1 MEGFKSKAVLW
12 YKEDILGSIGWPEG
26 IRGIIGSLVS

>member
-12 YKEDILGSIGWPEG
+12 YKEDTLSSIGWPKG
-26 IRGIIGSLVS
+26 IKGIMGSLVS